1 MSYTLENVEKNKVK
15 LTIEV
20 AADVFEEGM
29 KKSYQKNV
37 KYINVPGFRKGK
49 APRKMIEKM
58 YGAGVFYED
67 AVNFVIPDAY
77 DNAVEEAKISPVS
90 QPEIDIV
97 TIGEEDKPFV
107 FTAEVYTKPE
117 VKLGT
122 YKGVEIAKVEF
133 KITDED
139 VDAEIGNMREKNS
152 RMVTIED
159 RAAAMGDTTTIDF
172 EGFVDGVAFEG
183 GKGTDYEL
191 VLGSGSFI
199 PGFED
204 QIVGK
209 SIGEEFDVNV
219 KFPEEYHAEEL
230 KGKDATFKVALKALK
245 VKELPELDD
254 EFAKDNGFDT
264 LADLKAD
271 VRAKLEKNA
280 AENEKREI
288 ENAALEAAV
297 TEAEIDLPECM
308 VDSQAERMVEDYAYR
323 LKSQGIDM
331 KLYLQY
337 TGMTEEQM
345 KEQMKPSAKAQVLGS
360 LVLEKIAE
368 VEGLEATDEDVEAEF
383 NKIAEVYKMEKDKI
397 RELMNANIETM
408 KEDIVRNKALD
419 ILAANAKQVAK
430 KAAKKAAEAEGEKKP
445 AAKKTTTKKAETEGE
460 KKPAAKKTTTKKA
473 EAEGEKKPAAKKTT
487 TKKAEAEGEKKPAA
501 KKTTKKAE
509 DAE

>member
-20 AADVFEEGM
+20 SADVFEEGM

-58 YGAGVFYED
+58 YGAAVFYED

-97 TIGEEDKPFV
+97 TIGEDDKPFV
-107 FTAEVYTKPE
+107 FTAEVFTKPE

-122 YKGVEIAKVEF
+122 YKGVEIQKIEF

-139 VDAEIGNMREKNS
+139 VDAEIANMREKNS

-159 RAAAMGDTTTIDF
+159 RAAKDGDTTTIDF
-172 EGFVDGVAFEG
+172 EGFVDGVAFAG
-183 GKGTDYEL
+183 GKGENHEL

-199 PGFED
+199 PGFEE

-219 KFPEEYHAEEL
+219 TFPEEYHAEEL
-230 KGKDATFKVALKALK
+230 KGKEATFKVALKGIK

-264 LADLKAD
+264 LADLNAD

-280 AENEKREI
+280 SENEKREI

-297 TEAEIDLPECM
+297 ENAEIDLPECM
-308 VDSQAERMVEDYAYR
+308 VDNQAERMLEDYAYR

-360 LVLEKIAE
+360 LVLEE
-368 VEGLEATDEDVEAEF
+368 VAKAEGLEATDEDVEAEF
-383 NKIAEVYKMEKDKI
+383 NKIAEAYKMEKDKI
-397 RELMNANIETM
+397 RELMNANIEAM

-419 ILAANAKQVAK
+419 VLAANAKQVAK
-430 KAAKKAAEAEGEKKP
+430 KAPAKKAEDGEKKPAAKKTTKKAEDGEKKP
-445 AAKKTTTKKAETEGE
+445 AAKKTTTKKAEDGE
-460 KKPAAKKTTTKKA
+460 KKPAAKKAPAKKA
-473 EAEGEKKPAAKKTT
+473 ED
-487 TKKAEAEGEKKPAA
+487 GEKKPAA
-501 KKTTKKAE
+501 KKTTKKAA

>member
-20 AADVFEEGM
+20 SADVFEEGM

-58 YGAGVFYED
+58 YGAAVFYED

-107 FTAEVYTKPE
+107 FTAEVFTKPE

-122 YKGVEIAKVEF
+122 YKGVEIQKIEF

-139 VDAEIGNMREKNS
+139 VDAEIANMREKNS

-159 RAAAMGDTTTIDF
+159 RAAKDGDTTTIDF
-172 EGFVDGVAFEG
+172 EGFVDGVAFAG
-183 GKGTDYEL
+183 GKGENHEL

-199 PGFED
+199 PGFEE

-209 SIGEEFDVNV
+209 NIGEEFDVNV
-219 KFPEEYHAEEL
+219 TFPEEYHAEEL
-230 KGKDATFKVALKALK
+230 KGKEATFKVALKAIK

-271 VRAKLEKNA
+271 VRAKLEKTA

-288 ENAALEAAV
+288 ENAALEACV
-297 TEAEIDLPECM
+297 EGAEIDLPECM
-308 VDSQAERMVEDYAYR
+308 VENQAEKMLEDYAYR

-360 LVLEKIAE
+360 LVLEE
-368 VEGLEATDEDVEAEF
+368 VAKAEGLEATDEDVEAEF
-383 NKIAEVYKMEKDKI
+383 NKIAEAYKMEKDKI
-397 RELMNANIETM
+397 RELMNANIEAM

-419 ILAANAKQVAK
+419 VLAANAKQVAK
-430 KAAKKAAEAEGEKKP
+430 KAPAKKAEGEEEKPAKKAPAKKAPAKKAPAKKAEGEEEKP
-445 AAKKTTTKKAETEGE
+445 AKKAPAKKAPAKKTTTKKAS
-460 KKPAAKKTTTKKA
+460 
-473 EAEGEKKPAAKKTT
+473 
-487 TKKAEAEGEKKPAA
+487 
-501 KKTTKKAE
+501 

>member
-1 MSYTLENVEKNKVK
+1 
-15 LTIEV
+15 
-20 AADVFEEGM
+20 
-29 KKSYQKNV
+29 
-37 KYINVPGFRKGK
+37 
-49 APRKMIEKM
+49 
-58 YGAGVFYED
+58 
-67 AVNFVIPDAY
+67 
-77 DNAVEEAKISPVS
+77 
-90 QPEIDIV
+90 
-97 TIGEEDKPFV
+97 
-107 FTAEVYTKPE
+107 
-117 VKLGT
+117 
-122 YKGVEIAKVEF
+122 
-133 KITDED
+133 
-139 VDAEIGNMREKNS
+139 
-152 RMVTIED
+152 
-159 RAAAMGDTTTIDF
+159 
-172 EGFVDGVAFEG
+172 
-183 GKGTDYEL
+183 
-191 VLGSGSFI
+191 
-199 PGFED
+199 
-204 QIVGK
+204 
-209 SIGEEFDVNV
+209 
-219 KFPEEYHAEEL
+219 
-230 KGKDATFKVALKALK
+230 
-245 VKELPELDD
+245 
-254 EFAKDNGFDT
+254 
-264 LADLKAD
+264 
-271 VRAKLEKNA
+271 
-280 AENEKREI
+280 
-288 ENAALEAAV
+288 
-297 TEAEIDLPECM
+297 M

>member
-1 MSYTLENVEKNKVK
+1 MKEMSYTLENVEKNKVK

-20 AADVFEEGM
+20 SADVFEEGM

-58 YGAGVFYED
+58 YGAAVFYED

-107 FTAEVYTKPE
+107 FTAEVFTKPE

-122 YKGVEIAKVEF
+122 YKGVEIQKIEF

-139 VDAEIGNMREKNS
+139 VDAEIANMREKNS

-159 RAAAMGDTTTIDF
+159 RAAKDGDTTTIDF
-172 EGFVDGVAFEG
+172 EGFVDGVAFAG
-183 GKGTDYEL
+183 GKGENHEL

-199 PGFED
+199 PGFEE

-209 SIGEEFDVNV
+209 NIGEEFDVNV
-219 KFPEEYHAEEL
+219 TFPEEYHAEEL
-230 KGKDATFKVALKALK
+230 KGKEATFKVALKAIK

-271 VRAKLEKNA
+271 VRAKLEKTA

-288 ENAALEAAV
+288 ENAALEACV
-297 TEAEIDLPECM
+297 EGAEIDLPECM
-308 VDSQAERMVEDYAYR
+308 VENQAEKMLEDYAYR

-360 LVLEKIAE
+360 LVLEE
-368 VEGLEATDEDVEAEF
+368 VAKAEGLEATDEDVEAEF
-383 NKIAEVYKMEKDKI
+383 NKIAEAYKMEKDKI
-397 RELMNANIETM
+397 RELMNANIEAM

-430 KAAKKAAEAEGEKKP
+430 KAPAKKAAAEDGEKKAP
-445 AAKKTTTKKAETEGE
+445 AKKTAAKKTTAKVEDGEKKTTAKKAPAKKAEDGE
-460 KKPAAKKTTTKKA
+460 KKAP
-473 EAEGEKKPAAKKTT
+473 
-487 TKKAEAEGEKKPAA
+487 A
-501 KKTTKKAE
+501 KKTTKKVA